1 MTAQTV
7 PVAGSAA
14 GVGGGRQMPPL
25 ALLAATGTLV
35 GAMLPLA
42 RLAHEAGVPPLALA
56 FWQALGAGAAL
67 AAVAGPASLLWLWR
81 PGGAVVR
88 FGLVAGLLGIAVPN
102 ALVAAAVTR
111 LGAGLPAVAYAM
123 PPLMTW
129 LLSVALRME
138 PFDRRRGIGIAVAVL
153 GCVTILLPGNATVP
167 PGEGLWLGAILAIP
181 ASLALGN
188 IYRSRAWPARESP
201 TTLGAATLLGAAVW
215 LLPAMLLAGQG
226 WMPHASGGGAAGIV
240 AAQAGVTAL
249 AYAVGL
255 VLQRRAGPTYYS
267 QLGFVVVLTGLAAG
281 VVLFGERHGIAV
293 WLGVLTL
300 LAGAALARR
309 RRDPVG

>member
-1 MTAQTV
+1 MTARAI
-7 PVAGSAA
+7 PAAAGPAA
-14 GVGGGRQMPPL
+14 GVGGGRQVPPL
-25 ALLAATGTLV
+25 ALLVATGTVV

-67 AAVAGPASLLWLWR
+67 AAVAGPASLLRR

-111 LGAGLPAVAYAM
+111 LGAGLPAVAYAL

-138 PFDRRRGIGIAVAVL
+138 PFDRRRGVGIAVAVL
-153 GCVTILLPGNATVP
+153 GCATILLPGNAAVP
-167 PGEGLWLGAILAIP
+167 PGQGLWLGAILAIP

-188 IYRSRAWPARESP
+188 IYRSRAWPVGESP
-201 TTLGAATLLGAAVW
+201 TTLGAATLLGAAAW
-215 LLPAMLLAGQG
+215 LLPAMLLGGQG
-226 WMPHASGGGAAGIV
+226 WIPRASGGVAVGIV
-240 AAQAGVTAL
+240 AAQAGVTAF

-281 VVLFGERHGIAV
+281 VVLFGERHGVAV
-293 WLGVLTL
+293 WAGVLTL
-300 LAGAALARR
+300 LVGAALARR
-309 RRDPVG
+309 RRDPAG